1 MVWPRLQSE
10 DELLAKIK
18 AEGRK
23 AGIEVIKSSEK
34 SDAPKSKGGRWKC
47 LKWGIQ
53 PSYCNLNDS
62 NRGNGDTP
70 GDLFSGVPNIQT
82 NPDADGY
89 LTNKMGI

>member
-34 SDAPKSKGGRWKC
+34 SDAPKS
-47 LKWGIQ
+47 
-53 PSYCNLNDS
+53 SYCNLTDS
-62 NRGNGDTP
+62 NRGNDDTP
-70 GDLFSGVPNIQT
+70 GPILDTLHVFYSRGF
-82 NPDADGY
+82 Y
-89 LTNKMGI
+89 HKM

>member
-34 SDAPKSKGGRWKC
+34 SDAPKS
-47 LKWGIQ
+47 
-53 PSYCNLNDS
+53 SYCNLTDS
-62 NRGNGDTP
+62 NRGNDDTPGPP